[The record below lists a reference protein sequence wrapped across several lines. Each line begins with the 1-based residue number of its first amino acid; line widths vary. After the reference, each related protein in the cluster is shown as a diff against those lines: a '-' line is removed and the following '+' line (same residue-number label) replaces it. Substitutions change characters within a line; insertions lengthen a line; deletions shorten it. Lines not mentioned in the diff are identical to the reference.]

1 MKRDQ
6 IFWAAARVFIGFVFA
21 YAGFSKLIEPIEN
34 FRGAIVEYD
43 VFPYAWV
50 NVIAHVTPWME
61 LIFGAFLCLGYA
73 PRWSAAGV
81 CLLSLGLIITLASS
95 NVLIHSGSKVCGC
108 FGQNSLI
115 RLTVRQMFVFD
126 IFSFLITLKLSNKKS
141 FPWSVH
147 SLLKG

>member
-6 IFWAAARVFIGFVFA
+6 FFWIAVRVFIGFVFA
-21 YAGFSKLIEPIEN
+21 YAGFSKLIEPVEN
-34 FRGAIVEYD
+34 FRGTIVEFD

-50 NVIAHVTPWME
+50 NVIAHVIPWME
-61 LIFGAFLCLGYA
+61 LIFGTFLLLGYL

-81 CLLSLGLIITLASS
+81 CLLSLGLMIVLASS
-95 NVLIHSGSKVCGC
+95 DVLIHSGSKVCGC

-126 IFSFLITLKLSNKKS
+126 IFSFLIALKLASKKS
-141 FPWSVH
+141 FPWSLH
-147 SLLKG
+147 SVLKG